1 MCASITAPLVK
12 TLLSRST
19 SVEPGIIN
27 PMCWTEDLLRIYH
40 LETLSTY
47 KHPSPEVKSRKNQW
61 TFNVLVQLLQSGAAR
76 RLASAEEPPVP
87 PSDASRIVVEVA
99 EINQLV
105 EAIKN
110 GEDPATGEIE
120 VAVTWIVARKAMLY
134 GKEGPW
140 MSAWHRP

>member
-1 MCASITAPLVK
+1 M
-12 TLLSRST
+12 
-19 SVEPGIIN
+19 
-27 PMCWTEDLLRIYH
+27 
-40 LETLSTY
+40 
-47 KHPSPEVKSRKNQW
+47 
-61 TFNVLVQLLQSGAAR
+61 QLLQSGAAR